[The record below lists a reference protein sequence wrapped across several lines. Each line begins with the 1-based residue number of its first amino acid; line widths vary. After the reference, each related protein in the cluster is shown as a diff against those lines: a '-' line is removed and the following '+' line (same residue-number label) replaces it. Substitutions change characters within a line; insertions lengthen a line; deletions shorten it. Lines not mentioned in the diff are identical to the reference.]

1 MSTLSSPNNNKY
13 KVNRPSSALSSATV
27 SSPSIDS
34 SDMLSVSSRQRQSK
48 KDEAIRKKI
57 EQELMKKRGSSTR
70 IRQPNK
76 KIAGTVSA
84 LRPAQAL
91 TVRENILVIAA
102 AQLMAAKRS
111 DCVLVVDDEEHLSGI
126 FTAKDLAYRV
136 VADNL
141 DARSITVADIM
152 TKNPICV
159 TADTSAQDALNLM
172 VSRGFRHLPVCN
184 EEGDIFGLLDIT
196 KCIYEALHKME
207 KAYGS
212 SRKLY
217 DALEGVEREWANSP
231 VQLVQYMEALRDKM
245 SCPDLTTVLEHTEPV
260 QVAVKTNVR
269 EVAKL
274 MKEFHTTAVLVM
286 DHGGLAGIFTSK
298 DIVLRVIAA
307 GLAPETCSVVRV
319 MTPHPD
325 TALPSTSILD
335 ALKKM
340 HGKGNDGHYLNL
352 PVLDDQ
358 KNIVG
363 LIDVLRLTYA
373 TLEQINSI
381 EGNQGDGGGK
391 FWNSIAAAGDHTETD
406 SVISDSLSQAA
417 NSHMF
422 QPSTS
427 SSPQLEH
434 QQHQHGQAHINT
446 ASPNRMAASPLP
458 GNTTSAFTSLGQYPE
473 ILPSDSASAVHTNKE
488 DTHSTVSSN
497 TDNSTFSFKF
507 TYGDK
512 TYRFRHDIHHF
523 QGLLDVI
530 QQKIMVE
537 HLSIS
542 QSYVAVT
549 RGDGNLQQ
557 QYTKQQDEDWLTVS
571 YLDDE
576 DDQVLMICDSDLI
589 DAVKIAKKS
598 GMDRVRLFVH
608 DSLAEAV
615 AEQQRKKEKQQQQQ
629 RQFEDLMDSSQALKN
644 IPPSQPTTQGHDICL
659 ESSEEVVTS
668 SIPNINGCS
677 GLNKIT
683 EATDLEEVKEE
694 ETVLPKKKKV
704 KTVAIKAKDSVTDY
718 NLPIPQDMVL
728 PAAITFLGV
737 VILGVFTI
745 SKLSGSSNARY

>member
-1 MSTLSSPNNNKY
+1 MSVVSPNKNKPG
-13 KVNRPSSALSSATV
+13 RPSSSISTSTTV
-27 SSPSIDS
+27 VQSNTDAE
-34 SDMLSVSSRQRQSK
+34 MLSVSSRQRQSK

-57 EQELMKKRGSSTR
+57 EDQLLKKRGGSTR
-70 IRQPNK
+70 IKQTK

-91 TVRENILVIAA
+91 TVRETILVIEA

-141 DARSITVADIM
+141 DARSTTVADIM
-152 TKNPICV
+152 TKNPMCV

-231 VQLVQYMEALRDKM
+231 VQFVQYMDALREKM
-245 SCPDLTTVLEHTEPV
+245 SCPDLTTVLDHAGPV
-260 QVAVKTNVR
+260 QVAVKAQVR

-274 MKEFHTTAVLVM
+274 MKEHRTTAVLVM

-307 GLAPETCSVVRV
+307 GLAPDNCSVVRV

-325 TALPSTSILD
+325 TALPTTSILE

-340 HGKGNDGHYLNL
+340 HDGHYLNL
-352 PVLDDQ
+352 PVLDEDR
-358 KNIVG
+358 NIVG

-373 TLEQINSI
+373 TLEQINGI
-381 EGNQGDGGGK
+381 EGNQGDGGK
-391 FWNSIAAAGDHTETD
+391 FWSSIAAADPTETE
-406 SVISDSLSQAA
+406 SAISDSLSQAA

-422 QPSTS
+422 HPSSPQYDHS
-427 SSPQLEH
+427 SSP
-434 QQHQHGQAHINT
+434 
-446 ASPNRMAASPLP
+446 MP
-458 GNTTSAFTSLGQYPE
+458 GHAPTYTGLGLGYAELCPG
-473 ILPSDSASAVHTNKE
+473 DSASVIQDDNR
-488 DTHSTVSSN
+488 STISSN
-497 TDNSTFSFKF
+497 PMQGNTFSFKF
-507 TYGDK
+507 NYGNK
-512 TYRFRHDIHHF
+512 THRFRHEGTDF
-523 QGLLDVI
+523 QALLQVI

-542 QSYVAVT
+542 QSYIAV
-549 RGDGNLQQ
+549 GKEEQG
-557 QYTKQQDEDWLTVS
+557 QDDDWLTVA

-576 DDQVLMICDSDLI
+576 NDQVLMTCDSDLA
-589 DAVKIAKKS
+589 DSVQLARKS
-598 GMDRVRLFVH
+598 GLDRVRLFVH
-608 DSLAEAV
+608 DSLADAV
-615 AEQQRKKEKQQQQQ
+615 AEQQLVKQQQKEEQDKKLQQ
-629 RQFEDLMDSSQALKN
+629 RQALQQQQLAN
-644 IPPSQPTTQGHDICL
+644 SLLNTMEVPAGQPTTQGYNIDESPLSDIK
-659 ESSEEVVTS
+659 EDDEEEDEEEEEEEVVV
-668 SIPNINGCS
+668 
-677 GLNKIT
+677 
-683 EATDLEEVKEE
+683 VK
-694 ETVLPKKKKV
+694 PKKNRSLPNQSLKKDAS
-704 KTVAIKAKDSVTDY
+704 TEYS
-718 NLPIPQDMVL
+718 LPIPQDLLL

-745 SKLSGSSNARY
+745 SKLTSSNSH